1 MEGRLSEGISIEDGN
16 AKEPPCLQNQYE
28 SYHHHNESIS
38 TSASDSADSSP
49 TTTISTVDDSS
60 ATEMSPGSSPESP
73 MAKPYPSAFGISET
87 RPRTAGDI
95 STMNSSGPFF
105 ELQRTTTPVKKPRN
119 LKNLAVNTAG
129 SLHGGRAAST
139 TSLPVTTALDKL
151 ALDDS
156 SKDGAPAQSFTK
168 PPSPPKRK
176 PNNLGLTITTTAS
189 TKALPQHVRLAIP
202 PTPSL
207 TRPNVLRH
215 FQSSPSLP
223 LYTSDFGNSSVSPV
237 GPSIDVVVQQQG
249 GPRSP
254 LRSDDSEP
262 NFDIPQSKEEKPDAY
277 PNGPICVY
285 GPHLDLYLEPTAE
298 QALEY
303 DVIMNVASEVKN
315 PFDKSVSPIMSGPE
329 FRLDGGGGIQY
340 APKRN
345 FLAARSAFQGDVL
358 TPVHES
364 SPTTPKATPFRD
376 TFPLANVSR
385 AKTGTEPEYIH
396 VPWEHNTDIV
406 PDLLRLVK
414 LIDDR
419 VQHGKRVLIHCQ
431 CGVSRSATLVVAYVI
446 FKNPSMSVQEAYDT
460 VKKRSRWIGPN
471 MNLIMQLQEFRS
483 SLGRSTN
490 RFGSLRGSVSPIS
503 PSLPISEWDRPGP
516 HSDTQADFT
525 SPKTAPLLLGAG
537 LSSTLAVIPD
547 SGSISPGPSSAPSG
561 FAWPSQVEPA
571 RDPVH
576 SVAVS
581 HQDAAYVDTSGH
593 VVPVVKIVEEPLTLE
608 IATAT
613 KDKPLALNLE
623 SHNRQDSGRHITPM
637 MSPRSEEFAMIPLQP
652 SLDVDS
658 ADQFGLMSPQ
668 ASEFPHSPFDRA
680 YLLSTLG
687 MGSALQPPPP
697 KPRHLSPI
705 PGKESRGIKSTGD
718 LPLRP
723 KISAP
728 SLHEQQQL
736 QHLQSEI
743 ETTLTQQVDGPS
755 LDPAAGLEALMS
767 PRAIEFTQNPF
778 ALSDDSKEEQAAA
791 PLAGEED
798 PRSPAQ
804 KGASPITRNIFDV
817 L

>member
-1 MEGRLSEGISIEDGN
+1 
-16 AKEPPCLQNQYE
+16 
-28 SYHHHNESIS
+28 
-38 TSASDSADSSP
+38 
-49 TTTISTVDDSS
+49 
-60 ATEMSPGSSPESP
+60 MSPGSSPESP
-73 MAKPYPSAFGISET
+73 MAKAYQSAFAISSS
-87 RPRTAGDI
+87 RPRTSGELGTVNT
-95 STMNSSGPFF
+95 STPFF
-105 ELQRTTTPVKKPRN
+105 ELQRSSTPAKKPRN

-129 SLHGGRAAST
+129 SLHVGRAAST

-151 ALDDS
+151 ALNKPSEDQ
-156 SKDGAPAQSFTK
+156 AQAKSFTK

-176 PNNLGLTITTTAS
+176 PNNLGLTITTTANS
-189 TKALPQHVRLAIP
+189 RALPPNVRLAIP

-223 LYTSDFGNSSVSPV
+223 LYTSDAGFNTTSIV
-237 GPSIDVVVQQQG
+237 GPPISDVLKQQNG
-249 GPRSP
+249 SRSP
-254 LRSDDSEP
+254 LKSDDLEP

-285 GPHLDLYLEPTAE
+285 GPHLDLYLEPTVE

-315 PFDKSVSPIMSGPE
+315 PFDKTSSPVTSGPE

-345 FLAARSAFQGDVL
+345 FLTTRSNTFQGDML

-364 SPTTPKATPFRD
+364 SPTTPKATPSRD
-376 TFPLANVSR
+376 TFGLANAPRSNKG
-385 AKTGTEPEYIH
+385 AEPEYIH

-406 PDLLRLVK
+406 LDLLRLVK

-483 SLGRSTN
+483 SLGRSMN
-490 RFGSLRGSVSPIS
+490 RFGSIRGSLSPIS
-503 PSLPISEWDRPGP
+503 PSLPLSEWGRPGP
-516 HSDTQADFT
+516 HSDAPSGIT
-525 SPKTAPLLLGAG
+525 SPQTAPLQGVGA
-537 LSSTLAVIPD
+537 SSTLSVVSDLAAV
-547 SGSISPGPSSAPSG
+547 SPGPSSAPSG
-561 FAWPSQVEPA
+561 FAWPSQDEAIAKPA
-571 RDPVH
+571 NTVT
-576 SVAVS
+576 VT
-581 HQDAAYVDTSGH
+581 HQDAAYVDPSGN
-593 VVPVVKIVEEPLTLE
+593 VVPVVKIVEEASTSDAAKMAKE
-608 IATAT
+608 
-613 KDKPLALNLE
+613 KPQSLNLE

-637 MSPRSEEFAMIPLQP
+637 LSPRSTEFAMIPLQP
-652 SLDVDS
+652 PKDVDS

-668 ASEFPHSPFDRA
+668 ASEFTHSPFDRES
-680 YLLSTLG
+680 LLGALG
-687 MGSALQPPPP
+687 MGSALQPASSRPQ
-697 KPRHLSPI
+697 HLNPT
-705 PGKESRGIKSTGD
+705 PAMAMAGTTSTNK

-728 SLHEQQQL
+728 SLREQRQL
-736 QHLQSEI
+736 QNLQSEI
-743 ETTLTQQVDGPS
+743 EANMTKKVDAVDLESMPGP
-755 LDPAAGLEALMS
+755 EALMS

-778 ALSDDSKEEQAAA
+778 ALPDDSREEQTHPASSMV
-791 PLAGEED
+791 GQED

-804 KGASPITRNIFDV
+804 KGASPIIRNIFDV